1 MTRLRTD
8 FDDPSHPNLRA
19 NAEFAPTPGERF
31 GIPLPGGTSVSH
43 VRVYDTV
50 GPDGLAG
57 GSPHLHTVCTE
68 AYLVIAGEGLVQTL
82 SGEGDAE
89 TPLVAGTIAWFSPGT
104 VHRLVNLDG
113 RLELYVLMSNA
124 GLPEAGDMIL
134 AFEPELLTDE
144 DTYRSMADLPAD
156 GRTTDHDPAAAMR
169 RRDAA
174 VRGFHH
180 WRTVVADRGPSALE
194 PLHRRAVELL
204 GDRPEGWLELLAG
217 DPAVDLER
225 SRAQVEELWTPDRS
239 GAAARLGESTVRS
252 RSLHPDV
259 RRMGCCGTLGTVVH

>member
-1 MTRLRTD
+1 V
-8 FDDPSHPNLRA
+8 
-19 NAEFAPTPGERF
+19 TPGERF

-43 VRVYDTV
+43 VHVYDTI

-68 AYLVIAGEGLVQTL
+68 AYLVISGEGVVQTL
-82 SGEGDAE
+82 SGEGYAE

-134 AFEPELLTDE
+134 AFEPDLLAE
-144 DTYRSMADLPAD
+144 ESTYRSIADLPID
-156 GRTTDHDPAAAMR
+156 GRTTDGDPGAAMR

-180 WRTVVADRGPSALE
+180 WRAAVNAGGPSAME
-194 PLHRRAVELL
+194 PLYRRAVELL
-204 GDRPEGWLELLAG
+204 GDRPEGWLDLLVA
-217 DPAVDLER
+217 DPAIELER
-225 SRAQVEELWTPDRS
+225 SRAQVEELWTSDRAS
-239 GAAARLGESTVRS
+239 AAVRLGESAVRS
-252 RSLHPDV
+252 LSLHPAS